1 MQGARILVV
10 DDDPHLRDM
19 LDMALQDAGF
29 RVISAPNGEAGWKT
43 YCAQTPD
50 LCILDVNMPEL
61 DGFELCRRI
70 RGAGMVPVL
79 MLTSRDD
86 ELDKVVGLEIGAD
99 DYMSKPFSTR
109 ELVARLRA
117 LLRRAR
123 SEPVAVAACCE
134 VRGLKIDRR
143 RHEVKYLGHRVEL
156 TSTEFD
162 LLFALASQPGLV
174 LDRDR
179 MVQAVY
185 GENISVAS
193 RTIDTF
199 IKRLRYKLKQVNPE
213 FDNLETVRAV
223 GYRYRA

>member
-29 RVISAPNGEAGWKT
+29 HVDSAPDGERGWKA
-43 YCAQTPD
+43 YCAHTPEV
-50 LCILDVNMPEL
+50 CILDVNMPEL

-86 ELDKVVGLEIGAD
+86 ELDMVVGLEIGAD

-123 SEPVAVAACCE
+123 SEPVQSAACCE
-134 VRGLKIDRR
+134 VQGLTVDRQ
-143 RHEVKYLGHRVEL
+143 RHEVNYLGQTVEL

-162 LLFALASQPGLV
+162 LLFALASQPGLA
-174 LDRDR
+174 LDRDT

-185 GENISVAS
+185 GDNIVVAS

-199 IKRLRYKLKQVNPE
+199 VKRLRHKLKQVNPQ
-213 FDNLETVRAV
+213 FDHIETVRAV